1 MIAAM
6 VTGTGYGRPSRPAPD
21 LPILLWPADLVL
33 SASWVDA
40 MDRRLYTLPTM
51 AVGRVK
57 TPPALPGAEPVFM
70 NTYRI
75 YEDLRSSLGEEAA
88 RSLAHTLGPMF
99 EELGKTVTKAEFQE
113 LNATLGRLAEAQERT
128 EGKVAQLAEGQADL
142 TVAQA
147 RTGTQ
152 VAELTQAQTRTG
164 TQVAELTQAQTRTEA
179 QVAELAQA
187 QARTETQVVQ
197 LTLAQ
202 TRTEAQVAELTLAQ
216 TRTEAQVTELT
227 LAQTRTE
234 SQVIKLTQAQTR
246 TEVQLAAL
254 TQVAQSLVVE
264 GGRQATRL
272 DAVLGR
278 TFEIQFRD
286 RLTSYLG
293 RLMRRGKLLRNDE
306 VLEAIEQ
313 AVDAGEADEV
323 LRADAIATGV
333 IDGVTSHVVVEVS
346 ITCDTDDIDRAARRA
361 GILQQAG
368 LVAVP
373 LVACEAC
380 SRESLA
386 YARSRQVRVWCNGVI
401 LDAAA

>member
-1 MIAAM
+1 
-6 VTGTGYGRPSRPAPD
+6 
-21 LPILLWPADLVL
+21 
-33 SASWVDA
+33 
-40 MDRRLYTLPTM
+40 
-51 AVGRVK
+51 
-57 TPPALPGAEPVFM
+57 M

-147 RTGTQ
+147 RTG
-152 VAELTQAQTRTG
+152 
-164 TQVAELTQAQTRTEA
+164 A

-187 QARTETQVVQ
+187 QARTETQVV
-197 LTLAQ
+197 
-202 TRTEAQVAELTLAQ
+202 
-216 TRTEAQVTELT
+216 ELT

-234 SQVIKLTQAQTR
+234 SQVVKLTQAQTR

-254 TQVAQSLVVE
+254 TQVTQSLVVE

-278 TFEIQFRD
+278 TFEMQFRD

-306 VLEAIEQ
+306 VLESIEQ
-313 AVDAGEADEV
+313 VVDAGEADEV

-333 IDGVTSHVVVEVS
+333 IDGVASHVVVEVS

-368 LVAVP
+368 LVTVP

-386 YARSRQVRVWCNGVI
+386 YARSRQVRVWCNGAI

>member
-1 MIAAM
+1 
-6 VTGTGYGRPSRPAPD
+6 
-21 LPILLWPADLVL
+21 
-33 SASWVDA
+33 
-40 MDRRLYTLPTM
+40 
-51 AVGRVK
+51 
-57 TPPALPGAEPVFM
+57 M

-147 RTGTQ
+147 RTG
-152 VAELTQAQTRTG
+152 
-164 TQVAELTQAQTRTEA
+164 
-179 QVAELAQA
+179 
-187 QARTETQVVQ
+187 
-197 LTLAQ
+197 
-202 TRTEAQVAELTLAQ
+202 AQVAELTLAQ
-216 TRTEAQVTELT
+216 TRTEAQVVKLT
-227 LAQTRTE
+227 L
-234 SQVIKLTQAQTR
+234 AQTR

-254 TQVAQSLVVE
+254 TQVTQSLVVE

-278 TFEIQFRD
+278 TFEMQFRD

-306 VLEAIEQ
+306 VLESIEQ

-333 IDGVTSHVVVEVS
+333 IDGVASHVVVEVS

-386 YARSRQVRVWCNGVI
+386 YARSRQVRVWCNGAI

>member
-1 MIAAM
+1 
-6 VTGTGYGRPSRPAPD
+6 
-21 LPILLWPADLVL
+21 
-33 SASWVDA
+33 
-40 MDRRLYTLPTM
+40 
-51 AVGRVK
+51 
-57 TPPALPGAEPVFM
+57 M

-113 LNATLGRLAEAQERT
+113 LNATLGRLAEAQECT

-142 TVAQA
+142 TAAQA
-147 RTGTQ
+147 RTGD
-152 VAELTQAQTRTG
+152 
-164 TQVAELTQAQTRTEA
+164 
-179 QVAELAQA
+179 
-187 QARTETQVVQ
+187 
-197 LTLAQ
+197 
-202 TRTEAQVAELTLAQ
+202 QVAELTLAQ
-216 TRTEAQVTELT
+216 TRTEAQVAELIQAQARTGAQVAELT
-227 LAQTRTE
+227 L
-234 SQVIKLTQAQTR
+234 AQTR

-254 TQVAQSLVVE
+254 TQVAQLLVVE

-278 TFEIQFRD
+278 TFEMQFRD

-333 IDGVTSHVVVEVS
+333 IDGVASHVVVEVS

>member
-1 MIAAM
+1 
-6 VTGTGYGRPSRPAPD
+6 
-21 LPILLWPADLVL
+21 
-33 SASWVDA
+33 
-40 MDRRLYTLPTM
+40 
-51 AVGRVK
+51 
-57 TPPALPGAEPVFM
+57 M

-99 EELGKTVTKAEFQE
+99 EELGKTVTKVEFQE

-147 RTGTQ
+147 RTGAQ
-152 VAELTQAQTRTG
+152 VAELTQAQARTETQVAELTLAQTRTEA
-164 TQVAELTQAQTRTEA
+164 QVAELTQAQTRTEA

-187 QARTETQVVQ
+187 QARTEAQVV
-197 LTLAQ
+197 
-202 TRTEAQVAELTLAQ
+202 
-216 TRTEAQVTELT
+216 
-227 LAQTRTE
+227 
-234 SQVIKLTQAQTR
+234 KLTQAQTR

-254 TQVAQSLVVE
+254 TQVTQSLVVE

-278 TFEIQFRD
+278 TFEMQFRD

-306 VLEAIEQ
+306 VLESIEQ

-333 IDGVTSHVVVEVS
+333 IDGVASHVVVEVS

-386 YARSRQVRVWCNGVI
+386 YARSRQVRVWCNGAI

>member
-1 MIAAM
+1 
-6 VTGTGYGRPSRPAPD
+6 
-21 LPILLWPADLVL
+21 
-33 SASWVDA
+33 
-40 MDRRLYTLPTM
+40 
-51 AVGRVK
+51 
-57 TPPALPGAEPVFM
+57 M

-142 TVAQA
+142 TAAQA
-147 RTGTQ
+147 RTG
-152 VAELTQAQTRTG
+152 
-164 TQVAELTQAQTRTEA
+164 
-179 QVAELAQA
+179 
-187 QARTETQVVQ
+187 
-197 LTLAQ
+197 
-202 TRTEAQVAELTLAQ
+202 AQVAELTLAQ
-216 TRTEAQVTELT
+216 TRTEAQVAKLTLAQTRTEVQVAELTQAQARTGAQVAELT

-234 SQVIKLTQAQTR
+234 AQVVKLTLAQTR

-254 TQVAQSLVVE
+254 TQVTQSLVVE

-278 TFEIQFRD
+278 TFEMQFRD

-313 AVDAGEADEV
+313 TVDAGEADEV

-333 IDGVTSHVVVEVS
+333 IDGVASHVVVEVS

>member
-1 MIAAM
+1 
-6 VTGTGYGRPSRPAPD
+6 
-21 LPILLWPADLVL
+21 
-33 SASWVDA
+33 
-40 MDRRLYTLPTM
+40 
-51 AVGRVK
+51 
-57 TPPALPGAEPVFM
+57 M

-147 RTGTQ
+147 RTGAQ
-152 VAELTQAQTRTG
+152 VAELTQAQARTE
-164 TQVAELTQAQTRTEA
+164 TQVAELTLAQTRTEA
-179 QVAELAQA
+179 QVAEL
-187 QARTETQVVQ
+187 TQ
-197 LTLAQ
+197 AQ

-216 TRTEAQVTELT
+216 TRTE
-227 LAQTRTE
+227 
-234 SQVIKLTQAQTR
+234 SQVVKLTQAQTR

-254 TQVAQSLVVE
+254 TQVTQSLVVE

-278 TFEIQFRD
+278 TFEMQFRD

-333 IDGVTSHVVVEVS
+333 IDGVASHVVVEVS

>member
-1 MIAAM
+1 
-6 VTGTGYGRPSRPAPD
+6 
-21 LPILLWPADLVL
+21 
-33 SASWVDA
+33 
-40 MDRRLYTLPTM
+40 
-51 AVGRVK
+51 
-57 TPPALPGAEPVFM
+57 M

-147 RTGTQ
+147 RTGAQ
-152 VAELTQAQTRTG
+152 VAELTQAQARTEA
-164 TQVAELTQAQTRTEA
+164 QVAELTQAQTRTEA
-179 QVAELAQA
+179 QVAEL
-187 QARTETQVVQ
+187 TQ
-197 LTLAQ
+197 AQ
-202 TRTEAQVAELTLAQ
+202 TRTEVQVAELTLAQ
-216 TRTEAQVTELT
+216 TRTE
-227 LAQTRTE
+227 
-234 SQVIKLTQAQTR
+234 SQVVKLTQAQTR

-254 TQVAQSLVVE
+254 TQVTQSLVVE

-278 TFEIQFRD
+278 TFEMQFRD

-306 VLEAIEQ
+306 VLESIEQ
-313 AVDAGEADEV
+313 VVDAGEADKV

-333 IDGVTSHVVVEVS
+333 IDGVASHVVVEVS

-386 YARSRQVRVWCNGVI
+386 YARSRQVRVWCNGAI

>member
-1 MIAAM
+1 
-6 VTGTGYGRPSRPAPD
+6 
-21 LPILLWPADLVL
+21 
-33 SASWVDA
+33 
-40 MDRRLYTLPTM
+40 
-51 AVGRVK
+51 
-57 TPPALPGAEPVFM
+57 M

-142 TVAQA
+142 TAAQA
-147 RTGTQ
+147 RTGAQ
-152 VAELTQAQTRTG
+152 VAELTQAQ
-164 TQVAELTQAQTRTEA
+164 
-179 QVAELAQA
+179 
-187 QARTETQVVQ
+187 ARTET
-197 LTLAQ
+197 
-202 TRTEAQVAELTLAQ
+202 QVAELTLAQ
-216 TRTEAQVTELT
+216 TRTEAQV
-227 LAQTRTE
+227 
-234 SQVIKLTQAQTR
+234 VKLTQAQTR

-254 TQVAQSLVVE
+254 TQVTQSLVVE

-278 TFEIQFRD
+278 TFEMQFRD

-313 AVDAGEADEV
+313 AVDAGEAEEV

-333 IDGVTSHVVVEVS
+333 IDGVASHVVVEVS

>member
-1 MIAAM
+1 
-6 VTGTGYGRPSRPAPD
+6 
-21 LPILLWPADLVL
+21 
-33 SASWVDA
+33 
-40 MDRRLYTLPTM
+40 
-51 AVGRVK
+51 
-57 TPPALPGAEPVFM
+57 M

-99 EELGKTVTKAEFQE
+99 EALGKTVTKAEFQE

-147 RTGTQ
+147 RTG
-152 VAELTQAQTRTG
+152 
-164 TQVAELTQAQTRTEA
+164 A

-187 QARTETQVVQ
+187 QARTETQV
-197 LTLAQ
+197 A
-202 TRTEAQVAELTLAQ
+202 
-216 TRTEAQVTELT
+216 ELT

-234 SQVIKLTQAQTR
+234 SQVVKLTQAQTR

-254 TQVAQSLVVE
+254 TQVTQSLVVE
-264 GGRQATRL
+264 GDRQATRL

-278 TFEIQFRD
+278 TFEMQFRD

-306 VLEAIEQ
+306 VLESIEQ

-333 IDGVTSHVVVEVS
+333 IDGVASHVVVEVS

-386 YARSRQVRVWCNGVI
+386 YARSRQVRVWCNGAI